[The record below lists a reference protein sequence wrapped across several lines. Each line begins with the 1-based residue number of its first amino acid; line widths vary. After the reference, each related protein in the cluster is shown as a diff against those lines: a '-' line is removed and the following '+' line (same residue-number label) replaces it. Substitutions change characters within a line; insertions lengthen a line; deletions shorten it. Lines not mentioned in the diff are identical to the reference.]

1 MNENPK
7 EAAGRRKCPMHLLP
21 PEFLRQTA
29 NVMGYGAYEAP
40 RADGQKGYG
49 PWNWRKDPIKM
60 STYQAAIMRHWTEI
74 LDGNS
79 LDDSHGQSHF
89 ASIAANC
96 AIILDAE
103 KCGTLIDD
111 RPVKPESREEMLRKL
126 FSKS

>member
-1 MNENPK
+1 
-7 EAAGRRKCPMHLLP
+7 
-21 PEFLRQTA
+21 
-29 NVMGYGAYEAP
+29 MGYGAYEAP

-103 KCGTLIDD
+103 KHGTLIDD
-111 RPVKPESREEMLRKL
+111 RPPVRKLTMEEIREMLVL
-126 FSKS
+126 